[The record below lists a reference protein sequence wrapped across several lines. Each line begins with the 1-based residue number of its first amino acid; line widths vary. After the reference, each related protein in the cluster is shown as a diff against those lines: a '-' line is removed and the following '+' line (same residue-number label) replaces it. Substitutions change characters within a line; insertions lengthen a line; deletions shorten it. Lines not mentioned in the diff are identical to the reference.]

1 MGIAESWWH
10 RAAFY
15 HIYPLGSCGAPEV
28 NDGAGP
34 AVPRID
40 AITSDLDRIV
50 SLGFNA
56 LYLGPLFESGSH
68 GYDTHD
74 YFRLDR
80 RLGEDDDLASLVA
93 AAHERG
99 VAVVVDGVYN
109 HVGRGFEPFVR
120 LREEGP
126 DSPYRSWFR
135 GVDFAADNRFGDG
148 FVYEGWEGV
157 EELVALNHDNPE
169 VREYAIR
176 AAEHAL
182 ERYDVDGIRLDVA
195 YSLPFEFID
204 ALARR
209 VRGLRADAW
218 LMGEVVHGD
227 YAAFLAPGRLD
238 SVTNYECHK
247 GLWSSFNDRNLH
259 EIAHS
264 LDRLFGG
271 GGLLADALARGN
283 VLYNFADNHDVDRL
297 ASKLAADDHAFPL
310 YAILWTMP
318 GIPSVYYGSEYGI
331 RGRKDQGDS
340 ALRPAADEIRRE
352 RPELAAYLREL
363 NEVRASSAALR
374 TGDFRLLGVDSATL
388 LFARTSPGG
397 STPAGGETVL
407 VAVNADPEPT
417 QLVAPPEARGR
428 YECLFGGEE
437 VGLDPSSG
445 LLDVPARGAR
455 VLRRV
460 ERA

>member
-1 MGIAESWWH
+1 MGVVEPWWH

-15 HIYPLGSCGAPEV
+15 HIYPLGYCAAPEA

-34 AVPRID
+34 AVSRIE
-40 AITSDLDRIV
+40 AITRDLDRIV

-68 GYDTHD
+68 GYDTRD
-74 YFRLDR
+74 FFRLDR
-80 RLGEDDDLASLVA
+80 RLGDDEDFASLVA

-135 GVDFAADNRFGDG
+135 GVDFAADNRFGDR

-169 VREYAIR
+169 VREYLLR
-176 AAEHAL
+176 AAEYAL
-182 ERYDVDGIRLDVA
+182 ERYGVDGIRLDVA
-195 YSLPFEFID
+195 YSLPFEFIE
-204 ALARR
+204 ALSDR
-209 VRGLRADAW
+209 VGNLRADAW
-218 LMGEVVHGD
+218 LMGEVIHGD
-227 YAAFLAPGRLD
+227 YAAFVAPGRLD
-238 SVTNYECHK
+238 SITNYECYK

-264 LDRLFGG
+264 LDRLFGAD
-271 GGLLADALARGN
+271 GLLADALARGN
-283 VLYNFADNHDVDRL
+283 VPYNFADNHDVDRVASRL
-297 ASKLAADDHAFPL
+297 ATEDHLFPL

-331 RGRKDQGDS
+331 RGRKDHGDS
-340 ALRPAADEIRRE
+340 ALRPAAGQIRPE
-352 RPELAAYLREL
+352 RPELARYLREL
-363 NEVRASSAALR
+363 NEARASSAALR
-374 TGDFRLLGVDSATL
+374 TGAFRLLGVDSATL
-388 LFARTSPGG
+388 MFVRTSPDG
-397 STPAGGETVL
+397 STSAGGETVL

-417 QLVAPPEARGR
+417 QLVVPPEARGR
-428 YECLFGGEE
+428 YECLFGG
-437 VGLDPSSG
+437 GLVTVETGSA

-460 ERA
+460 EGS